1 MGRTP
6 HHDLSCVFRE
16 AELQHR
22 FLIARD
28 DTLDRFLR
36 RRGDEIVRVMPRVF
50 ARSAYLAALSP
61 KEHSLHLLHA
71 LGDKHPTW
79 TFSHTSAAL
88 AYGLYLSYPRLR
100 EVHITGK
107 RGTLSRERHPIRR
120 HDAAPA
126 LQPARIMGLP
136 VTPLQ
141 QTVLDCCRMLPF
153 PEALAVADAATRFY
167 RLSAHDMLSYAEE
180 HGAGR
185 RGIGNARRAIRH
197 ARPESENGGES
208 IARGIMIEEG
218 FLEPALQ
225 QEVIDPIDGSV
236 RRVDYLWL
244 LPDGTVII
252 GEHDGNVKYT
262 VARGAT
268 DPLEQLSHLA
278 RAERLRESHLTIGHA
293 SVIRFTPELV
303 RDRTAFVRLLEAY
316 GVPRV
321 GTGRMP

>member
-1 MGRTP
+1 MGRTS
-6 HHDLSCVFRE
+6 HHNLSREFHE
-16 AELQHR
+16 AELRHR
-22 FLIARD
+22 FLMACD
-28 DTLDRFLR
+28 DAHDRLLR
-36 RRGDEIVRVMPRVF
+36 RQGDDVARVMPRVF
-50 ARSAYLAALSP
+50 ARSAYLAALGP
-61 KEHSLHLLHA
+61 KERSLHLLRA

-88 AYGLYLSYPRLR
+88 AYGLYLSYPRLH

-107 RGTLSRERHPIRR
+107 RGMLSREGHPIRR
-120 HDAAPA
+120 HDASPT
-126 LQPARIMGLP
+126 QRRVRIMGLP
-136 VTPLQ
+136 VTPLP

-167 RLSAHDMLSYAEE
+167 GLSVHDMLNYAEE

-185 RGIGNARRAIRH
+185 RGIVNARHAMRY

-225 QEVIDPIDGSV
+225 QEIIDPIDGSV

-244 LPDGTVII
+244 LPDGTIII
-252 GEHDGNVKYT
+252 GEHDGNVKFAS
-262 VARGAT
+262 ARGAT
-268 DPLEQLSHLA
+268 DPLDQLSSLA
-278 RAERLRESHLTIGHA
+278 RAERLRESHLTINHA

-303 RDRTAFVRLLEAY
+303 RDRAAFVRLLEAY

-321 GTGRMP
+321 GPRKMP